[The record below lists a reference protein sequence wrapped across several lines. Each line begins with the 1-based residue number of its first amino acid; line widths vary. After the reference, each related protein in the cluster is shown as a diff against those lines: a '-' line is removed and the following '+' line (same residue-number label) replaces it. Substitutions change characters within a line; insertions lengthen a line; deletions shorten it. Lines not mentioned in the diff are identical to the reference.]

1 MILFFLVFCSSTRL
15 LSHVA
20 LLDEIKGIIYF
31 SDAITFTLTGLGGLW
46 GGELLINDNTVE
58 PHSWWWWWLVPGE
71 KGGERIFPGFCSG
84 LIIQFI
90 NGEKVELG
98 LHFKDLGFCQILKIF
113 LRPHLSSTSVTISNC
128 VRSRGN
134 WSKKNCRLGDQIS
147 GSEKPPAR
155 RVC

>member
-1 MILFFLVFCSSTRL
+1 M
-15 LSHVA
+15 
-20 LLDEIKGIIYF
+20 
-31 SDAITFTLTGLGGLW
+31 
-46 GGELLINDNTVE
+46 
-58 PHSWWWWWLVPGE
+58 VPGE
-71 KGGERIFPGFCSG
+71 KGGWRIFPGFCSG

-134 WSKKNCRLGDQIS
+134 WSKKTCRLGDQIS
-147 GSEKPPAR
+147 GSEKSPAR
-155 RVC
+155 RVCGCKDGKLALTVTKMVFGHTLVMLARVTIET